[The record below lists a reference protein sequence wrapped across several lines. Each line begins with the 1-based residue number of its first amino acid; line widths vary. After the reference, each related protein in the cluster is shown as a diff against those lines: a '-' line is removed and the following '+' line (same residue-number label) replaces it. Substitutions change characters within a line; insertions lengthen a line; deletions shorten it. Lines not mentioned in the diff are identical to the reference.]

1 MESSKAEGFRVWPG
15 SAEAAIMLQSQ
26 EQNSHVQRAWYAN
39 AEFWDERMA
48 EGNDF
53 FNVLVWPAV
62 VGSVRGLSIDSKAR
76 PVAMTFSRTEV
87 LLGGVQRGIFGNP
100 IGVQLKLD
108 HFATP
113 SRRTSRRIP
122 PSSPRLNKMSLPSG
136 DPGSEVEVQ
145 SQAKCVHVAWG

>member
-1 MESSKAEGFRVWPG
+1 MFSALGTPMRSSGMNGCLKETTFSMCWCVAGRRWICTGTINRLESPAG
-15 SAEAAIMLQSQ
+15 
-26 EQNSHVQRAWYAN
+26 
-39 AEFWDERMA
+39 
-48 EGNDF
+48 GND
-53 FNVLVWPAV
+53 V
-62 VGSVRGLSIDSKAR
+62 
-76 PVAMTFSRTEV
+76 TEV